1 MRIQMFVCWREE
13 AWSRASR
20 IARASAMQADETFDA
35 GFEALCSSVE
45 SRSVKIQPRPANC
58 RFALQAAS
66 VLQKMVASSCLSG
79 GRGKRGGVLIG
90 PFVWANSHS
99 LWEEIAL
106 IAVSCGVGALLSK
119 IRPFLAV
126 QIVQ

>member
-1 MRIQMFVCWREE
+1 MFVCWREE

-79 GRGKRGGVLIG
+79 GRGRRGGVLIG
-90 PFVWANSHS
+90 PIMWRGRSII
-99 LWEEIAL
+99 EDQ
-106 IAVSCGVGALLSK
+106 AVSGSPNCSVEPRKSIASDP
-119 IRPFLAV
+119 IRRQVLPCP
-126 QIVQ
+126 